1 MCSLVFT
8 TGDLL
13 LGIRVHT
20 AAIQNAATFS
30 EGCVPLGGG
39 ICVTTRAALD
49 EWILTGQME
58 TVTQIL
64 EVVMDQELAFSSW
77 IMGSQKGIRGVWG
90 R

>member
-1 MCSLVFT
+1 MLPHSQRAVSLCGV
-8 TGDLL
+8 GV
-13 LGIRVHT
+13 GV
-20 AAIQNAATFS
+20 
-30 EGCVPLGGG
+30 G
-39 ICVTTRAALD
+39 ICVITRAALD